1 MSIINQ
7 SKNKIMFSIFKKKSK
22 VDKLDDQ
29 YRKLLKEAH
38 RLSTVNRK
46 LSDEKMAEADL
57 LLKEIEKLE
66 LVNSSNN

>member
-1 MSIINQ
+1 
-7 SKNKIMFSIFKKKSK
+7 MFSIFKKKSK